1 MSDVFDGIF
10 GQPKVRD
17 FLRACVRGDR
27 VSHAYLFTGPA
38 GSNKT
43 AAAFALAKAI
53 VCEGDSCSS
62 CEACSADTCR
72 RIDRKSHP
80 DVHYLA
86 PEGAQGYV
94 VEQIRELVAD
104 SQLAPLAGRHKV
116 YILDRVDS
124 LGTSAA
130 NAFLKTLEEPPDDV
144 TIILLGRTREA
155 VLPTIVSRCQVV
167 PFRHIPAS
175 EASGILAQNTGCTLP
190 EAAIAIQ
197 AVGGSITK
205 AAQFLRSKER
215 GVFRTKIIGA
225 MGSLLRA
232 DDLDILEYARDLVLA
247 SKTPL
252 DEVRREQERDL
263 EEKAE
268 FLQASALKQ
277 LEARQKRAMSAASM
291 ELLRQMCSI
300 ARAWLRDVGVCCA
313 GDDSLVVNV
322 DVAASIHD
330 AAARTTL
337 ERVTRAQECVGACED
352 AISYNV
358 SPQVSIESMLFEI
371 REVLYA

>member
-1 MSDVFDGIF
+1 MADVFDGIF
-10 GQPKVRD
+10 GQPKVRE
-17 FLRACVRGDR
+17 FLRSCVRGHR

-43 AAAFALAKAI
+43 AAAYALAKAI
-53 VCEGDSCSS
+53 LCQGDPCGGCEGC
-62 CEACSADTCR
+62 AADTCK
-72 RIDRKSHP
+72 RIDRRSHP

-104 SQLAPLAGRHKV
+104 AQLAPLAGSHKV
-116 YILDRVDS
+116 YILDRVDA

-130 NAFLKTLEEPPDDV
+130 NAFLKTLEEPPADV

-167 PFRHIPAS
+167 PFRHIPSS
-175 EASGILAQNTGCTLP
+175 EAAGILAQNTGCTLP

-205 AAQFLRSKER
+205 AAQFLRSNER
-215 GVFRTKIIGA
+215 GVFRTKIMRA
-225 MGSLLRA
+225 MASLRRA
-232 DDLDILEYARDLVLA
+232 DDLDVLEYAKDLVLA

-263 EEKAE
+263 EAKAE

-291 ELLRQMCSI
+291 ELLRQMC
-300 ARAWLRDVGVCCA
+300 AMCRAWLRDVGVWCA
-313 GDDSLVVNV
+313 GDDALVVNV
-322 DVAASIHD
+322 DVADAIRD
-330 AAARTTL
+330 AAAHTTL
-337 ERVTRAQECVGACED
+337 ERVTRAQACVAACED

-358 SPQVSIESMLFEI
+358 SPQVSIEAMLFEI

>member
-1 MSDVFDGIF
+1 M
-10 GQPKVRD
+10 
-17 FLRACVRGDR
+17 
-27 VSHAYLFTGPA
+27 
-38 GSNKT
+38 
-43 AAAFALAKAI
+43 
-53 VCEGDSCSS
+53 
-62 CEACSADTCR
+62 
-72 RIDRKSHP
+72 
-80 DVHYLA
+80 
-86 PEGAQGYV
+86 
-94 VEQIRELVAD
+94 
-104 SQLAPLAGRHKV
+104 
-116 YILDRVDS
+116 
-124 LGTSAA
+124 
-130 NAFLKTLEEPPDDV
+130 KTLEEPPDDV

-277 LEARQKRAMSAASM
+277 LEARQKARHERGVHGIVAPNVLDSSRMASRRGSM
-291 ELLRQMCSI
+291 LCRRRFSRRQRRCGCVYSRRRCPHH
-300 ARAWLRDVGVCCA
+300 ARARYARTGVCGRLRRCHF
-313 GDDSLVVNV
+313 V
-322 DVAASIHD
+322 
-330 AAARTTL
+330 
-337 ERVTRAQECVGACED
+337 
-352 AISYNV
+352 
-358 SPQVSIESMLFEI
+358 
-371 REVLYA
+371 

>member
-1 MSDVFDGIF
+1 M
-10 GQPKVRD
+10 
-17 FLRACVRGDR
+17 
-27 VSHAYLFTGPA
+27 
-38 GSNKT
+38 
-43 AAAFALAKAI
+43 
-53 VCEGDSCSS
+53 
-62 CEACSADTCR
+62 
-72 RIDRKSHP
+72 
-80 DVHYLA
+80 
-86 PEGAQGYV
+86 
-94 VEQIRELVAD
+94 
-104 SQLAPLAGRHKV
+104 
-116 YILDRVDS
+116 
-124 LGTSAA
+124 
-130 NAFLKTLEEPPDDV
+130 
-144 TIILLGRTREA
+144 LGRTREA

-190 EAAIAIQ
+190 EATIAIQ

-215 GVFRTKIIGA
+215 GVFRTKIISA

-300 ARAWLRDVGVCCA
+300 TRAWLRDVGVCCA

-337 ERVTRAQECVGACED
+337 ERVTRAQECVSACED

>member
-53 VCEGDSCSS
+53 VCEGDPCSS

-104 SQLAPLAGRHKV
+104 SQLAPLAGKHKV

-190 EAAIAIQ
+190 EATIAIQ

-215 GVFRTKIIGA
+215 GVFRTKIISA
-225 MGSLLRA
+225 MGSIWFWRP
-232 DDLDILEYARDLVLA
+232 
-247 SKTPL
+247 K
-252 DEVRREQERDL
+252 RR
-263 EEKAE
+263 
-268 FLQASALKQ
+268 
-277 LEARQKRAMSAASM
+277 SM
-291 ELLRQMCSI
+291 KC
-300 ARAWLRDVGVCCA
+300 
-313 GDDSLVVNV
+313 VVNKS
-322 DVAASIHD
+322 AIWKRRLNSCRLRLSSSLRP
-330 AAARTTL
+330 ARS
-337 ERVTRAQECVGACED
+337 V
-352 AISYNV
+352 
-358 SPQVSIESMLFEI
+358 P
-371 REVLYA
+371 

>member
-1 MSDVFDGIF
+1 M
-10 GQPKVRD
+10 
-17 FLRACVRGDR
+17 
-27 VSHAYLFTGPA
+27 
-38 GSNKT
+38 
-43 AAAFALAKAI
+43 
-53 VCEGDSCSS
+53 
-62 CEACSADTCR
+62 
-72 RIDRKSHP
+72 
-80 DVHYLA
+80 
-86 PEGAQGYV
+86 
-94 VEQIRELVAD
+94 
-104 SQLAPLAGRHKV
+104 
-116 YILDRVDS
+116 
-124 LGTSAA
+124 
-130 NAFLKTLEEPPDDV
+130 
-144 TIILLGRTREA
+144 
-155 VLPTIVSRCQVV
+155 
-167 PFRHIPAS
+167 
-175 EASGILAQNTGCTLP
+175 
-190 EAAIAIQ
+190 
-197 AVGGSITK
+197 
-205 AAQFLRSKER
+205 
-215 GVFRTKIIGA
+215 
-225 MGSLLRA
+225 
-232 DDLDILEYARDLVLA
+232 VLA

-337 ERVTRAQECVGACED
+337 ERVTRAQECVSACED

>member
-1 MSDVFDGIF
+1 M
-10 GQPKVRD
+10 
-17 FLRACVRGDR
+17 
-27 VSHAYLFTGPA
+27 
-38 GSNKT
+38 
-43 AAAFALAKAI
+43 
-53 VCEGDSCSS
+53 CEGDPCSS

-86 PEGAQGYV
+86 PEGAQATLSNKFASLSP
-94 VEQIRELVAD
+94 IPSWLRL
-104 SQLAPLAGRHKV
+104 LAGIRCISSIGSTHLV
-116 YILDRVDS
+116 RRPR
-124 LGTSAA
+124 TR
-130 NAFLKTLEEPPDDV
+130 FLKTLEEPPDDV

-268 FLQASALKQ
+268 FLQLRLSSSLKPARSA
-277 LEARQKRAMSAASM
+277 
-291 ELLRQMCSI
+291 
-300 ARAWLRDVGVCCA
+300 
-313 GDDSLVVNV
+313 
-322 DVAASIHD
+322 
-330 AAARTTL
+330 
-337 ERVTRAQECVGACED
+337 
-352 AISYNV
+352 
-358 SPQVSIESMLFEI
+358 P
-371 REVLYA
+371 